1 MKKEKNELSL
11 SKEAILKEGIDIKL
25 TQSDVIDALVAE
37 QIETILQVYEKL
49 KTEGEEIRDFIKKE
63 WEDAIENIVNA
74 QDIPKG
80 VKLEGKDSWH
90 KNEKSIDLKTI
101 IKKTDSRENI
111 IFCCNY
117 NNISLKCLG
126 SVSII
131 YSLKSKGILFRGTS
145 EVIDFDFEHSKGLEK
160 RIKEHNE
167 KVTEF
172 CKNFKSGL
180 NEKQIAKMIKNKF
193 TKEILKTTSLDFKQ
207 KLIDGFGLTL

>member
-11 SKEAILKEGIDIKL
+11 SKEAILKEGIEIKL

-37 QIETILQVYEKL
+37 QIETILQTYEKL
-49 KTEGEEIRDFIKKE
+49 KTEQENIRAFINKE
-63 WEDAIENIVNA
+63 WEEAVENIVNA
-74 QDIPKG
+74 QDTPKG
-80 VKLEGKDSWH
+80 VKIEGKDSWH
-90 KNEKSIDLKTI
+90 KNEKSIALNI
-101 IKKTDSRENI
+101 IFKNTDSRENI
-111 IFCCNY
+111 RFGFSY

-131 YSLKSKGILFRGTS
+131 YSLKSKGILFKGIGET
-145 EVIDFDFEHSKGLEK
+145 IDFDFEHSKGLEK
-160 RIKEHNE
+160 RIKDHNE

-172 CKNFKSGL
+172 CENFKSGL